1 MQTSNI
7 NKKNT
12 DFTIALEFRKRE
24 VNATYIAKTEKKRSK
39 DIAASQAAVQS
50 GNPSIPPNTAPV
62 VGNMFFQVCGGVQS
76 TLAALQ
82 GVISENE
89 AKLMETGT
97 ILAQANY
104 TMQGTESESSYTST
118 VASGIQQ
125 AQNLKLSA
133 IQSFTTAG
141 ITLASVGGQLVG
153 ENLSESSKNLDTLRT
168 KLSDQEKLA
177 ALARPSAQEHLASL
191 QVGNDPALATAAAAD
206 VTTAAA
212 PAAAREEITAAVKA
226 RAQDLL
232 ASGGARTF
240 TKFDESSFPQEN
252 VQEYNKAEGSYYV
265 KELDESAIGQM
276 EPKDKAAFYRSV
288 EDQIKT
294 TKQEINTAEMT
305 MSNMRQMLQTA
316 SQLGTQVTTAAV
328 ATAQAPVAYA
338 QKLAEA
344 SATMESQAFGTSSA
358 NSQLAAKMRE
368 TAADEAKNTLA
379 AIMQA
384 VVAVSGRA

>member
-24 VNATYIAKTEKKRSK
+24 VNATDIAKTEKKRSK

-97 ILAQANY
+97 ILAKANY

-276 EPKDKAAFYRSV
+276 EPKEKAAFYRSV

-305 MSNMRQMLQTA
+305 MSNIRQMLQTA

-368 TAADEAKNTLA
+368 TAADETKNTLA